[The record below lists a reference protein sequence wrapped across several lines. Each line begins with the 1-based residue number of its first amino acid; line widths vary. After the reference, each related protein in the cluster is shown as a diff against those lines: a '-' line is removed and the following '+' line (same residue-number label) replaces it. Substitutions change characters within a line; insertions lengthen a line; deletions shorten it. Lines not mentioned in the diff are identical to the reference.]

1 MLSTKSRSPESALAW
16 IGRLAL
22 VLILGTVGVSTS
34 PQASAGVSSLLGGA
48 KSAPGLVVDTTR
60 VEPGVVRIDTE
71 IPSARATGTGTG
83 IVLSPDG
90 VVLTNNHVIRGASTI
105 TVSNTGNAQSYPADV
120 VGYDRKNDIALL
132 QLRGATG
139 LPVAP
144 TADSSSVRV
153 GDPVTAVGFAEG
165 GGLTP
170 ASGNVRALNQ
180 SIVANDRLT
189 GSSEQLSGLIDFGAN
204 VRPGD
209 SGGPLVDRSG
219 QVVGIV
225 TAASETYQMT
235 STGGF
240 AIPTN
245 RALSVA
251 DSIRSGNS
259 AGSVHVGPTGILGV
273 AATSGGQGGVPVA
286 GVLGG
291 SPAEA
296 AGLGSGDVITA
307 VDGAQIADATALTD
321 VIDRH
326 HPNDTVSV
334 TYLDGQRV
342 SRTVPVTLADGPPN

>member
-1 MLSTKSRSPESALAW
+1 M
-16 IGRLAL
+16 
-22 VLILGTVGVSTS
+22 VLILGTVGLSTS
-34 PQASAGVSSLLGGA
+34 PQASADVSSLLGGA
-48 KSAPGLVVDTTR
+48 KSAPDLVVDTTP
-60 VEPGVVRIDTE
+60 VEPGVVRVDTE

-90 VVLTNNHVIRGASTI
+90 VVLTNNHVIRGATTI
-105 TVSNTGNAQSYPADV
+105 TVSNIGNGQRYPADV
-120 VGYDRKNDIALL
+120 LGYDRKNDIAVL
-132 QLRGATG
+132 QLRGASG

-153 GDPVTAVGFAEG
+153 GDPVTAVGFADG
-165 GGLTP
+165 RGLTP

-180 SIVANDRLT
+180 SIVANDQLT
-189 GSSEQLSGLIDFGAN
+189 GSSEQLSNLIDFDAN

-219 QVVGIV
+219 RVVGIV

-240 AIPTN
+240 AIPSN

-273 AATSGGQGGVPVA
+273 AVTSGGGQGGVPVA

-291 SPAEA
+291 TPAEA
-296 AGLGSGDVITA
+296 AGLRSGDVITA
-307 VDGAQIADATALTD
+307 VDGTQIADATELTD

-326 HPNDTVSV
+326 RPNDTVSV

-342 SRTVPVTLADGPPN
+342 SRTVPVALADGPPN